1 MEPTRR
7 LFPPCLLAAYAVWFA
22 VLAVAPADRIVWV
35 VELVPIVAIAV
46 ALVILWFRGVRFSD
60 VAYAMMSILL
70 FLHTLG
76 GHYTFE
82 KVPFDWFGSL
92 FGYKRNMFDRVAHF
106 SVGFFAFAMAE
117 WLETERAVN
126 KRWLVFVA
134 PVMTIGFVAAF
145 YELVEWGYA
154 EFGGNPEAGAAF
166 LGSQGDVW
174 DAQKDMLM
182 DISGAVF
189 AVVLYAVI
197 SRARRRRADA

>member
-1 MEPTRR
+1 METRHR
-7 LFPPCLLAAYAVWFA
+7 RFPPALLAAYAVWFA
-22 VLAVAPADRIVWV
+22 VLAASPADRTVWV
-35 VELVPIVAIAV
+35 VELLPIVAIAV
-46 ALVILWFRGVRFSD
+46 ALVVLWFRGVRFSD
-60 VAYAMMSILL
+60 PAYAMMSVLL

-82 KVPFDWFGSL
+82 KVPFDWFGNL

-117 WLETERAVN
+117 WLETSRAVN
-126 KRWLVFVA
+126 RRWLVFVA
-134 PVMTIGFVAAF
+134 PVMTIGFIAAF

-154 EFGGNPEAGAAF
+154 ELGGNPEAGAVF

-189 AVVLYAVI
+189 AVILYAVG
-197 SRARRRRADA
+197 SSARRRRAGG